1 LIEHSLQKNSW
12 KIPKS
17 WSGFLRVRTHIWRW
31 SWNQGNS
38 ILNGRKYSEMFRLL
52 FTVRFFPV
60 IQSERRTFN
69 TATTRNSTRSVA
81 PFLLH
86 SRLAI
91 IKIRAISGFIDRKI
105 PVLRHKG
112 KNSRT
117 DPSLWC
123 RKKWPNWRREK
134 PTPEVRNVAVL
145 SPNYKGRERC
155 MTPHTSEGDKFEDP
169 CGGTRS
175 MPKHH
180 VVNGDQ
186 GHMNRFDNCFQ
197 GARVCKSMRGG
208 AWHCRWVRSYGR
220 WLRNKVEG
228 RLLGNLC
235 WIDIAVEESN

>member
-1 LIEHSLQKNSW
+1 MPE
-12 KIPKS
+12 
-17 WSGFLRVRTHIWRW
+17 R
-31 SWNQGNS
+31 
-38 ILNGRKYSEMFRLL
+38 ILKCLAIYSALFPSYSEGEKNFQYG
-52 FTVRFFPV
+52 
-60 IQSERRTFN
+60 I
-69 TATTRNSTRSVA
+69 TRNSTPCVA

-91 IKIRAISGFIDRKI
+91 IKISAISEFIDRKI
-105 PVLRHKG
+105 PVLRQKG

-117 DPSLWC
+117 GLSLWC
-123 RKKWPNWRREK
+123 RKKWPNWRRKK
-134 PTPEVRNVAVL
+134 PTPDVRNVAVL
-145 SPNYKGRERC
+145 SPNYKVRERC
-155 MTPHTSEGDKFEDP
+155 MTPHTSEGDKFEDS

-180 VVNGDQ
+180 GFNGDQ

-197 GARVCKSMRGG
+197 GARVWKSMREGG
-208 AWHCRWVRSYGR
+208 WHCRWVRIYGR